1 MGDHERKKKVLKIS
15 CVTQSRVTQFIL
27 TKVFFFPETFFFRSS
42 LLLHN
47 NVHSRVRFSLT
58 FSRKKKKL
66 CVPNKR
72 YVISYIGIIFRLLNE
87 SWLPL
92 GNTPRPRN
100 YWWKVSDPTRLVT
113 IWEKPR
119 DLRNCRCHFSVS
131 FTNSPRSLFREPLGK
146 FRLAPIA
153 WPIPAAAV
161 GQLQL

>member
-1 MGDHERKKKVLKIS
+1 MCSKQTLRH
-15 CVTQSRVTQFIL
+15 FI
-27 TKVFFFPETFFFRSS
+27 
-42 LLLHN
+42 
-47 NVHSRVRFSLT
+47 
-58 FSRKKKKL
+58 
-66 CVPNKR
+66 
-72 YVISYIGIIFRLLNE
+72 YIDIIFRLLNE
-87 SWLPL
+87 SLLPL

-153 WPIPAAAV
+153 WPIPA
-161 GQLQL
+161 GQLQLQSKMPAFFNLHDDDRLNHFSFLPSVHAWEKKIQFALLFRQKFLNCCCIARISLSRRF